1 MTFDPKDWYWRI
13 GDQYY
18 SSARNIM
25 VSVSDPDY
33 VAWMT
38 PRGAARSV
46 SDLEEIY
53 QYVADIL
60 PPWLPKDDFV
70 RPSATSYTKGQLK
83 AYAAAKRYLKEIGGV
98 EVGGAIYP
106 SDRET
111 QAKLTA
117 AALFSQVD
125 NTQTFTWKLADGSF
139 TEPLTAAQ
147 MLTVAA
153 SVGGFVNRCFA
164 AEAAIV
170 ADIESGSII
179 SLQQI
184 DEAIAAVTD

>member
-1 MTFDPKDWYWRI
+1 MTFDPKNWYWRI

-25 VSVSDPDY
+25 VSISDPDY

-46 SDLEEIY
+46 SSLEEIY
-53 QYVADIL
+53 QYVVDIL

-70 RPSATSYTKGQLK
+70 RPSATSYSKGQLK
-83 AYAAAKRYLKEIGGV
+83 AYAAAKRYER
-98 EVGGAIYP
+98 EVGGVDVAGVVYP
-106 SDRET
+106 TDRET
-111 QAKLTA
+111 QAKLTS

-125 NTQTFTWKLADGSF
+125 NSQIFAWKLPSGNF

-153 SVGGFVNRCFA
+153 SVGGFVNRCFI
-164 AEAAIV
+164 AEA
-170 ADIESGSII
+170 DIIAKIEDGTII

-184 DEAIAAVTD
+184 DEEIAAVTD